1 MAFKVYYLVQILE
14 DKNVSLSL
22 TLTCFVP
29 EHVSVSKVGGSR
41 GMLPWENF
49 KLKSFE
55 MAINVSKTA
64 ISSINL

>member
-22 TLTCFVP
+22 TTTCFVR
-29 EHVSVSKVGGSR
+29 EHVSVSKVGGSG

-49 KLKSFE
+49 KFKSFE
-55 MAINVSKTA
+55 MAIKC
-64 ISSINL
+64 I

>member
-22 TLTCFVP
+22 TTTCFVP
-29 EHVSVSKVGGSR
+29 EHVSVSKVGGSG

-49 KLKSFE
+49 KFKSFE
-55 MAINVSKTA
+55 MAIKC
-64 ISSINL
+64 I

>member
-1 MAFKVYYLVQILE
+1 M
-14 DKNVSLSL
+14 SLSL
-22 TLTCFVP
+22 TPTCFVP
-29 EHVSVSKVGGSR
+29 EHVSVSKVGGSG

-49 KLKSFE
+49 QFKSFE